1 MKQRNANL
9 LLQFVIYFLELLF
22 LLHTFLQAIGLEIY
36 KATTTSSKVSIHFI
50 FQVSDESRSCNYLF
64 STLNL

>member
-36 KATTTSSKVSIHFI
+36 KATDPSSSASIHFI
-50 FQVSDESRSCNYLF
+50 HQVSEES
-64 STLNL
+64 

>member
-36 KATTTSSKVSIHFI
+36 KATTPSSNASIHFI
-50 FQVSDESRSCNYLF
+50 LQVSEES
-64 STLNL
+64 